1 MIISNHP
8 ISQRRQCDL
17 LSLNRSS
24 LYYKTRPESTENLA
38 LMRKIDEQ
46 FLQTPYYG
54 SRQMM
59 RYLIREGHQIGR
71 HRVRRLMQHMGLE
84 AIYQKPNT
92 SKPHP
97 DHRIYPYLLRN
108 MDITYSN
115 QVWCT
120 DITYIPIKRG
130 FFYLVAIMDW
140 YSRAVLAWDFSNS
153 MDVSFCVNALEQAL
167 LKHQHPEIFNSDQ
180 GSQFTSNDF
189 TELLLI
195 NHIKISMDGKGRW
208 IDNVFIERLWRS
220 LKYECVY
227 LNDFENGRR
236 CCIN

>member
-1 MIISNHP
+1 MIISDHL

-24 LYYKTRPESTENLA
+24 LYYKVRPESTENLA

-59 RYLIREGHQIGR
+59 RHLIREGHQIGR
-71 HRVRRLMQHMGLE
+71 HRVRRLMQNMGLE

-140 YSRAVLAWDFSNS
+140 YSRAVLHGIFLTAWMF
-153 MDVSFCVNALEQAL
+153 VSV
-167 LKHQHPEIFNSDQ
+167 
-180 GSQFTSNDF
+180 
-189 TELLLI
+189 
-195 NHIKISMDGKGRW
+195 
-208 IDNVFIERLWRS
+208 
-220 LKYECVY
+220 
-227 LNDFENGRR
+227 
-236 CCIN
+236 